1 MVAVARGDEI
11 LVLGVLADVVRDE
24 GAERNDLK
32 TLSACVLERCGREP
46 AAEAASCAR
55 LVDFRVRERDPV
67 SPPVVGGFAD
77 HPLAEPDLV
86 PRSVR
91 NVDHDRLVRGGRHG
105 LRRFARPEVPD
116 ELSGRIRLARGAM
129 VEKAP
134 PMRLRVLPRL
144 ELLEV
149 PVDLAR
155 AAEEAPVLGFES
167 RDQVSAC
174 DRAQAASLLRPG
186 LDLAGDE
193 VEA

>member
-1 MVAVARGDEI
+1 
-11 LVLGVLADVVRDE
+11 
-24 GAERNDLK
+24 
-32 TLSACVLERCGREP
+32 
-46 AAEAASCAR
+46 
-55 LVDFRVRERDPV
+55 
-67 SPPVVGGFAD
+67 
-77 HPLAEPDLV
+77 
-86 PRSVR
+86 
-91 NVDHDRLVRGGRHG
+91 
-105 LRRFARPEVPD
+105 
-116 ELSGRIRLARGAM
+116 M